1 MTTTAQDLR
10 ALAYLA
16 ERLRADG
23 SLPTW
28 HTNGITAAL
37 SGFEGQPLAQ
47 VVERV
52 TRHAADPEARTP
64 AAVLRPFVPDAQPD
78 RWQPTPGPWC
88 STCGVA
94 RGVHTESDHEFER
107 RQERRRPPEAMAAI
121 VQDAR
126 QRMTHTDTEETE

>member
-10 ALAYLA
+10 ALGYLA
-16 ERLRADG
+16 ERLRAESTG
-23 SLPTW
+23 PTW

-52 TRHAADPEARTP
+52 TRHAADPDARTP
-64 AAVLRPFVPDAQPD
+64 AAMLRPFVPDAQAD

-88 STCGVA
+88 ADCGVA
-94 RGVHTESDHEFER
+94 KSRHDPADHDFATPAGK
-107 RQERRRPPEAMAAI
+107 RPPEAIAAI

-126 QRMTHTDTEETE
+126 QRLADGRTA